1 MNGNNLSKFIF
12 ASRWLQAPLYIGLV
26 FAQSIYVYRFILE
39 LSHLIMGATSLKE
52 NDVMLLILGLIDI
65 VMIANL
71 LTMIIIGGYEIFIR
85 DLNIQK
91 EIELE
96 WMKSVNAGLL
106 KVKLSMALIG
116 ISSIH
121 LLKTFINMENISDR
135 IIIWQCIIHVIFV
148 VSALLLAKT
157 EKEIH

>member
-1 MNGNNLSKFIF
+1 MSGNNLSKFIF

-135 IIIWQCIIHVIFV
+135 IIIWQCVIHVIFV